1 MAKIIFLS
9 FVFLIIL
16 DECQSEGLR
25 SDFNDN
31 NANTL
36 VKNHPTLMEIFAKLR
51 RKLRKGKD
59 TSLGDIDDISN
70 DSGSQQEDLDFLI
83 NHGHLQTVLHRFG
96 NMCNRFLS

>member
-1 MAKIIFLS
+1 M
-9 FVFLIIL
+9 

-31 NANTL
+31 KANHL
-36 VKNHPTLMEIFAKLR
+36 VKNQPTLMEIFTKLR
-51 RKLRKGKD
+51 RKLTKGKD

-83 NHGHLQTVLHRFG
+83 NHGHLQTVLHSMRPNYASSAMNRLRFRDG
-96 NMCNRFLS
+96 D